1 MATFSL
7 MFAVS
12 CSTTTLKTVWKDDN
26 YQGGKLK
33 EVLII
38 GVAINQTMRRL
49 FEDEFASQLKDHRLE
64 AIASY
69 TIIPSEGMLDK
80 STVDSKVKTLGVD
93 TVLVTSLVEKTKERV
108 SAPPSAHYRSGSRYR
123 SDWYNYY
130 SNSYRTS
137 HYVDNYYEYEVV
149 NLETNIYD
157 TKTGKL
163 IWSGLSETYVQGKG
177 EEDIKSFIKVI
188 MKSLSDSQLI

>member
-38 GVAINQTMRRL
+38 GVAKNQTIRRL

-93 TVLVTSLVEKTKERV
+93 TVLVTSLVEKTKERHRG
-108 SAPPSAHYRSGSRYR
+108 A
-123 SDWYNYY
+123 
-130 SNSYRTS
+130 
-137 HYVDNYYEYEVV
+137 
-149 NLETNIYD
+149 
-157 TKTGKL
+157 K
-163 IWSGLSETYVQGKG
+163 
-177 EEDIKSFIKVI
+177 
-188 MKSLSDSQLI
+188 